1 MAQTIEE
8 LTTEY
13 RQQLITLEQKSVES
27 FDKTVIA
34 LSGGALGLSLT
45 FVKEIVDLA
54 NALQT
59 QWLLTAW
66 ICWTTSLLCV
76 LLSFWLS
83 AKAMRKA
90 IK

>member
-13 RQQLITLEQKSVES
+13 RQQLITLEQKSAES

-54 NALQT
+54 N
-59 QWLLTAW
+59 
-66 ICWTTSLLCV
+66 V
-76 LLSFWLS
+76 V
-83 AKAMRKA
+83 
-90 IK
+90 